1 MNAFL
6 QKINTDV
13 GRKRVFHMLIG
24 GIILSFVLYG
34 FAIASTTLSVAD
46 AETSNHNINE
56 LQTEIAELE
65 VAYFSM
71 INELSLDQAA
81 DYGLNQVDTLKYVHV
96 NQPTAVAYNR

>member
-1 MNAFL
+1 
-6 QKINTDV
+6 
-13 GRKRVFHMLIG
+13 MLIG

-65 VAYFSM
+65 VLYFSM
-71 INELSLDQAA
+71 INQLSLDQAA
-81 DYGLNQVDTLKYVHV
+81 SHGLNQVDTLKYVRV
-96 NQPTAVAYNR
+96 NQPTSVAYNR